1 MLNLDYDKK
10 NDVLYISIGR
20 PKPSYGEEDV
30 PGIVILKDIITDE
43 ITGIT
48 VFDFMKR
55 IQSNDIKNLNLPI
68 SIDLNEGNNLLS

>member
-55 IQSNDIKNLNLPI
+55 IQMI
-68 SIDLNEGNNLLS
+68 